1 MKSGLRDVKMLLLDV
16 DGVLTDGSIIYD
28 DGNIETK
35 VFNVKDGLGLRLLL
49 DAGIEVGII
58 TGRASGALTN
68 RCANLGIRHLYDG
81 VTDKTSALD
90 DLVKKTG
97 IKAEETAFMGDDL
110 PDLPVLKKVGI
121 SIAVNDADETVKKHV
136 DMVTSRNGGDGAV
149 REVCE
154 GILKAKNLWNDI
166 IDAYIA

>member
-110 PDLPVLKKVGI
+110 PDLPVLKKVGL